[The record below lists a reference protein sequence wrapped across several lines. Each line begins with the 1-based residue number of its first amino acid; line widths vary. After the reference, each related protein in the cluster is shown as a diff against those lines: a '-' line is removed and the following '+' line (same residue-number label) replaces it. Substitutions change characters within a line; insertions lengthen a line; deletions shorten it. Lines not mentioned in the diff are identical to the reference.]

1 MPFQC
6 ARGPF
11 SHNQEPTLE
20 QMLSDEIVQLVM
32 QRDRMTAKA
41 MRQLATEARERA
53 RHARQLP
60 TGSPGPHSPTD

>member
-1 MPFQC
+1 
-6 ARGPF
+6 
-11 SHNQEPTLE
+11 
-20 QMLSDEIVQLVM
+20 MLSDEIVQLVM
-32 QRDRMTAKA
+32 AMTAAA